1 MALKSNKR
9 IVAIIIAIVVIA
21 TTLISILANNRSGGN
36 TVAVVGDE
44 KITKD
49 QLYKALVE
57 VNGEQ
62 VLNSLII
69 KKIIQ
74 LEAKKQNVKV
84 TKDEIQN
91 ELNKTIENFGS
102 EEAFKNALEYYGI
115 TEESF
120 KEDIE
125 LNLYVSKLLES
136 KVEITED
143 EMKDYFEENKDDF
156 KQEEQVKARHILVE
170 DEETAK
176 EIKQKLT
183 NGEDFE
189 KLAKEYSTDTGT
201 KEKGG
206 DLGFFSKGEM
216 VEEFEEVAFS
226 LKVGEI
232 SNPVK
237 TKYGYHIIKVE
248 DRKEAK
254 EANYEENKEI
264 IREKLFE
271 EKLPDVYQS
280 WIQEKMKEYNVQTF
294 LNI

>member
-1 MALKSNKR
+1 VALKSNKR
-9 IVAIIIAIVVIA
+9 TVAIITAIVVIA
-21 TTLISILANNRSGGN
+21 TTLISILANTNSGGN
-36 TVAVVGDE
+36 TVAVVGNE

-49 QLYKALVE
+49 QLYEALVE
-57 VNGEQ
+57 ANGEQ

-69 KKIIQ
+69 KKIIK
-74 LEAKKQNVKV
+74 LEAKKQNIKV
-84 TKDEIQN
+84 TKDEIQD
-91 ELNKTIENFGS
+91 ELDKTIENFGS
-102 EEAFKNALEYYGI
+102 KEAFKNTLEYYGI
-115 TEESF
+115 TEDSL

-125 LNLYVSKLLES
+125 LNLYVSKLLKSEV
-136 KVEITED
+136 KITEE

-170 DEETAK
+170 NEETAK
-176 EIKQKLT
+176 EIKQKLD
-183 NGEDFE
+183 NGENFE
-189 KLAKEYSTDTGT
+189 ELAKKYSTDTET

-216 VEEFEEVAFS
+216 VKEFEEVAFS

-254 EANYEENKEI
+254 EANYEESKEE

-280 WIQEKMKEYNVQTF
+280 WIEEKMKEYNVQTF

>member
-1 MALKSNKR
+1 
-9 IVAIIIAIVVIA
+9 
-21 TTLISILANNRSGGN
+21 
-36 TVAVVGDE
+36 
-44 KITKD
+44 
-49 QLYKALVE
+49 LVE

-176 EIKQKLT
+176 EIKQKLA

-232 SNPVK
+232 SDPVK

-264 IREKLFE
+264 IREKLIE

>member
-9 IVAIIIAIVVIA
+9 TVAIIIAIVVIA
-21 TTLISILANNRSGGN
+21 TTLISILANTNSGGN
-36 TVAVVGDE
+36 TVAVVGNE

-49 QLYKALVE
+49 QLYEALVE
-57 VNGEQ
+57 ANGEQ

-69 KKIIQ
+69 KKIIK
-74 LEAKKQNVKV
+74 LEAKKQNIKV
-84 TKDEIQN
+84 TKDEIQD
-91 ELNKTIENFGS
+91 ELDKTIENFGS
-102 EEAFKNALEYYGI
+102 KEAFKNTLEYYGI
-115 TEESF
+115 TEDSL

-125 LNLYVSKLLES
+125 LNLYVSKLLKSEV
-136 KVEITED
+136 KITEE

-170 DEETAK
+170 NEETAK
-176 EIKQKLT
+176 EIKQKLD
-183 NGEDFE
+183 NGENFE
-189 KLAKEYSTDTGT
+189 ELAKKYSTDTET

-216 VEEFEEVAFS
+216 VKEFEEVAFS

-254 EANYEENKEI
+254 EANYEESKEE

-280 WIQEKMKEYNVQTF
+280 WIEEKMKEYNVQTF

>member
-176 EIKQKLT
+176 EIKQKLA

-232 SNPVK
+232 SDPVK

-264 IREKLFE
+264 IREKLIE

>member
-1 MALKSNKR
+1 VALKSNKR

-176 EIKQKLT
+176 EIKQKLA

-232 SNPVK
+232 SDPVK

-264 IREKLFE
+264 IREKLIE

>member
-9 IVAIIIAIVVIA
+9 TVAIIIAIVVIA
-21 TTLISILANNRSGGN
+21 TTLISILANTNSGGN
-36 TVAVVGDE
+36 TVAVVGNE

-49 QLYKALVE
+49 QLYEALVE
-57 VNGEQ
+57 ANGEQ

-69 KKIIQ
+69 KKIIK
-74 LEAKKQNVKV
+74 LEAKKQNIKV
-84 TKDEIQN
+84 TKDEIQD
-91 ELNKTIENFGS
+91 ELDKTIENFGS
-102 EEAFKNALEYYGI
+102 KEAFKNTLEYYGI
-115 TEESF
+115 TEDSL

-125 LNLYVSKLLES
+125 LNLYVSKLLKSEV
-136 KVEITED
+136 KITEE

-170 DEETAK
+170 NEKTAK
-176 EIKQKLT
+176 EIKQKLD
-183 NGEDFE
+183 NGENFE
-189 KLAKEYSTDTGT
+189 ELAKKYSTDTET

-216 VEEFEEVAFS
+216 VKEFEEVAFS

-254 EANYEENKEI
+254 EANYEESKEE

-280 WIQEKMKEYNVQTF
+280 WIEEKMKEYNVQTF

>member
-176 EIKQKLT
+176 EIKQKLA

-189 KLAKEYSTDTGT
+189 KLVKEYSTDTGT

-216 VEEFEEVAFS
+216 LKEFEEVAFS

-232 SNPVK
+232 SDPVK

-254 EANYEENKEI
+254 EANYEENKEA

>member
-57 VNGEQ
+57 VNGKQ

-102 EEAFKNALEYYGI
+102 KEAFKNTLEYYGI
-115 TEESF
+115 TEDSL

-125 LNLYVSKLLES
+125 LNLYVSKLLKSEV
-136 KVEITED
+136 KITEE

-170 DEETAK
+170 NEETAK
-176 EIKQKLT
+176 EIKQKLD
-183 NGEDFE
+183 NGENFE
-189 KLAKEYSTDTGT
+189 ELAKKYSTDTET

-216 VEEFEEVAFS
+216 VKEFEEVAFS

-254 EANYEENKEI
+254 EANYEESKEE

-280 WIQEKMKEYNVQTF
+280 WIEEKMKEYNVQTF